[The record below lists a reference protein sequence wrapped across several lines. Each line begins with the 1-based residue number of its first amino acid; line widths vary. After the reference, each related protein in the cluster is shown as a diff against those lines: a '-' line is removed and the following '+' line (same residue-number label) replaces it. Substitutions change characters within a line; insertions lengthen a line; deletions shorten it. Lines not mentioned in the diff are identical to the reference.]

1 MNLLAL
7 DTTTDQLSVALARGG
22 QVWQHRGAGAA
33 QASSALIPAIE
44 GLMAEAGLAYAEL
57 DAIAF
62 GSGPGAF
69 TGLRTA
75 CAVAQG
81 LAYGAGVPVLP
92 VDSLL
97 MVAEEAR
104 AQHVPQAQNL
114 RVLALLD
121 ARMDE
126 LYAAPFQ
133 YADGRWQQQ
142 AAFGLHAPEAL
153 PAWEGD
159 ALAGN
164 VFAAYGDRLR
174 WPAALPR
181 WPVLPLATAM
191 LRLAPALLAQGGA
204 VRAEDALPQY
214 VRDKVAKTTEE
225 RLRERGVLPAVALD
239 PVPGGSPAA
248 R

>member
-1 MNLLAL
+1 MKLLAL
-7 DTTTDQLSVALARGG
+7 DTTTDQLSVALTRDG
-22 QVWQHRGAGAA
+22 QVWQHQGAGAA
-33 QASSALIPAIE
+33 QASVALIPAIDN
-44 GLMAEAGLAYAEL
+44 LMAQAGLRYAEL

-81 LAYGAGVPVLP
+81 LAYGASVPVLP

-97 MVAEEAR
+97 TLVEEAR
-104 AQHVPQAQNL
+104 ARHAPQAQTL

-126 LYAAPFQ
+126 LYAAPYR
-133 YADGRWQQQ
+133 YADGQWQRQ
-142 AAFGLHAPEAL
+142 APFALHAPEAL
-153 PAWEGD
+153 PAWQGD

-164 VFAAYGDRLR
+164 VFAAYGERLA
-174 WPAALPR
+174 WPASVPR
-181 WPVLPLATAM
+181 WSALPLATAM

-225 RLRERGVLPAVALD
+225 RLRERMAQQ
-239 PVPGGSPAA
+239 SST

>member
-1 MNLLAL
+1 MKLLAL
-7 DTTTDQLSVALARGG
+7 DTTTDQLSAALECDG
-22 QVWQHRGAGAA
+22 QVWQHQGAGAA
-33 QASSALIPAIE
+33 QASAALIPAIE
-44 GLMAEAGLAYAEL
+44 RLMAEAGLSYAQL

-62 GSGPGAF
+62 GCGPGAF

-81 LAYGAGVPVLP
+81 LAFGAGVPVLP

-97 MVAEEAR
+97 TVAEEAR
-104 AQHVPQAQNL
+104 AQHASQACSW

-142 AAFGLHAPEAL
+142 AAFGLYAPQAL
-153 PAWEGD
+153 PLMDCE

-164 VFAAYGDRLR
+164 VFAAYGDRL
-174 WPAALPR
+174 PDAVAALPR
-181 WPVLPLATAM
+181 WSVLPQATAM
-191 LRLAPALLAQGGA
+191 LRLAPALLEQGGA
-204 VRAEDALPQY
+204 VRAEDALPTY
-214 VRDKVAKTTEE
+214 VRDKVAQTTEE
-225 RLRERGVLPAVALD
+225 RLRARQAMP
-239 PVPGGSPAA
+239 PAA
-248 R
+248 AAR